1 MRGPAG
7 HRHEAGTLRVG
18 FIVGTQVEPT
28 TRSIDKFIQLAIAGQ
43 VVGLAAAW
51 VEDAF
56 ARAGIRF
63 IPVIDIES
71 AVTAIAWRPRSL
83 TPLAGRLLTIAGEH
97 RPHGAG
103 PTS

>member
-1 MRGPAG
+1 MGLCRDFWLATG
-7 HRHEAGTLRVG
+7 HRAGRPPRLG
-18 FIVGTQVEPT
+18 PT
-28 TRSIDKFIQLAIAGQ
+28 TKSIDKFIQLATAGQ

-63 IPVIDIES
+63 MPVIDIAP
-71 AVTAIAWRPRSL
+71 AVTAIAWRSRSL

-97 RPHGAG
+97 GPHGAG
-103 PTS
+103 PPS